1 MTEPHSPAHRSAS
14 RTALAVAALRGLH
27 QSIDGEPKI
36 LADPLSARLLGESML
51 HTAASY
57 LGDPHASILR
67 ELRAHVVLRSRYCE
81 DRLAAAVERG
91 VSQFI
96 VLGAGL
102 DTFAYRQPAWAQG
115 LRIYEVDH
123 PASQEE
129 KRQLLAQA
137 GINIP
142 DNVQFVAIDFE
153 QTSLAQ
159 GLQAAGVDR
168 ARKSFFSC
176 LGVMMYLSEVAVD
189 ALFALV
195 AQFPVGSEIVFTYQ
209 QTGRDTEPEMAS
221 KVAALGEP
229 WAHHSQP
236 ETLAHQLKA
245 LGFQG
250 LEELAP
256 ADAQARYF
264 QGRSDGLR
272 APLKW
277 GIAAAVVGQA
287 RSDPG
292 PHRNTP

>member
-1 MTEPHSPAHRSAS
+1 MYISA
-14 RTALAVAALRGLH
+14 L
-27 QSIDGEPKI
+27 
-36 LADPLSARLLGESML
+36 LLGEGML
-51 HTAASY
+51 HTAAAY
-57 LGDPHASILR
+57 LGDPHSSILR
-67 ELRAHVVLRSRYCE
+67 DLRAHVVLRSRYCE
-81 DRLAAAVERG
+81 DRLAAAVDRG
-91 VSQFI
+91 MSQCM

-102 DTFAYRQPAWAQG
+102 DTFAYRQPAWARG

-123 PASQEE
+123 PASQQE

-137 GINIP
+137 GINLP
-142 DNVQFVAIDFE
+142 DKVQFVAIDFE
-153 QTSLAQ
+153 QTSLAE

-168 ARKSFFSC
+168 ARKSVFSC

-195 AQFPVGSEIVFTYQ
+195 AQFPAGSEIVFPHQ
-209 QTGRDTEPEMAS
+209 QTGRDTLPDMAS

-229 WAHHSQP
+229 WAHHSPPQA
-236 ETLAHQLKA
+236 LAHKLKA
-245 LGFQG
+245 LGFQS

-277 GIAAAVVGQA
+277 GIAAAVVGPAQQ
-287 RSDPG
+287 
-292 PHRNTP
+292 